1 MKTNLRLIGGKRLQ
15 SPNNIYTRPT
25 TLRVREAIFNILSN
39 RVENSNWLDL
49 FSGTGAISC
58 EAYNHGA
65 KKIVAI
71 EKNKKNSNIC
81 LNNILSLQNI
91 DSRKNDID
99 VICKDVLNWTKP
111 NYERNLS
118 SKIFD
123 FNKFKFD
130 FVYLDPPYD
139 SNFHELVLNQIFNCD
154 FLKKD
159 STVICEH
166 SPNLIIKKSTL
177 WETVDIR
184 DYGQSRLTFLINVQH
199 SRTSSVLIPCTYE

>member
-1 MKTNLRLIGGKRLQ
+1 MKTNLRLIGGKKLQ

-25 TLRVREAIFNILSN
+25 TLRVREAVFNILNN

-65 KKIVAI
+65 RKIIAI
-71 EKNKKNSNIC
+71 EKNKNNSKIC
-81 LNNILSLQNI
+81 LKNLLSLQDIEN
-91 DSRKNDID
+91 RRNDID

-118 SKIFD
+118 SKILD

-139 SNFHELVLNQIFNCD
+139 ANFHELVLIQIFNCN

-159 STVICEH
+159 SIVICEH

-177 WETVDIR
+177 WETIDVR

-199 SRTSSVLIPCTYE
+199 P

>member
-1 MKTNLRLIGGKRLQ
+1 MKSNLRLIGGKKLQ
-15 SPNNIYTRPT
+15 SPNNTRTRPT
-25 TLRVREAIFNILSN
+25 TLRVREAIFNILNN
-39 RVENSNWLDL
+39 RVEDSNWLDL
-49 FSGTGAISC
+49 FSGTGSISC

-65 KKIVAI
+65 RKIIAI
-71 EKNKKNSNIC
+71 EKNINNSKIC
-81 LNNILSLQNI
+81 LKNLLSLQDMEN
-91 DSRKNDID
+91 RKNDID

-118 SKIFD
+118 SKIMD
-123 FNKFKFD
+123 LNKLKFD

-139 SNFHELVLNQIFNCD
+139 VNFHELVLNQIFNCN

-166 SPNLIIKKSTL
+166 SPNLNIKKSNL
-177 WETVDIR
+177 WETIDVR

-199 SRTSSVLIPCTYE
+199 A

>member
-25 TLRVREAIFNILSN
+25 TLRVREAVFNILN
-39 RVENSNWLDL
+39 DRVENSNWLDL

-65 KKIVAI
+65 RKIVAI
-71 EKNKKNSNIC
+71 EKDKNNSKIC
-81 LNNILSLQNI
+81 LKNILSLQDI
-91 DSRKNDID
+91 DNRKNDID
-99 VICKDVLNWTKP
+99 VICKNVLNWTKP

-118 SKIFD
+118 SKILD
-123 FNKFKFD
+123 LNKFKFD

-139 SNFHELVLNQIFNCD
+139 ANFHELVLNQIFNCN

-159 STVICEH
+159 SIVICEH
-166 SPNLIIKKSTL
+166 SPSLLIEKSNL
-177 WETVDIR
+177 WETIDVR
-184 DYGQSRLTFLINVQH
+184 DYGQSRLTFLVNV
-199 SRTSSVLIPCTYE
+199 

>member
-25 TLRVREAIFNILSN
+25 TLRVREAIFNILNN

-65 KKIVAI
+65 RKIIAI
-71 EKNKKNSNIC
+71 EKNKYNSKIC
-81 LNNILSLQNI
+81 LENLLSMQNI
-91 DSRKNDID
+91 DNRKRDID

-111 NYERNLS
+111 NYERNNS
-118 SKIFD
+118 SKFMD
-123 FNKFKFD
+123 LDKLKFD
-130 FVYLDPPYD
+130 FVYLDPPYNV
-139 SNFHELVLNQIFNCD
+139 NFYELVLNQIFNCN

-159 STVICEH
+159 SLVICEH
-166 SPNLIIKKSTL
+166 SPNICIKKSTL
-177 WETVDIR
+177 WETIDVR
-184 DYGQSRLTFLINVQH
+184 NYGQSRLTFLINVQH
-199 SRTSSVLIPCTYE
+199 S

>member
-1 MKTNLRLIGGKRLQ
+1 MKTNLRLIGGKKLK
-15 SPNNIYTRPT
+15 SPNNFYTRPT
-25 TLRVREAIFNILSN
+25 TLRVREAIFNILNN
-39 RVENSNWLDL
+39 RVEDSNWLDL

-65 KKIVAI
+65 RKIIAI
-71 EKNKKNSNIC
+71 EKNKINSKIC
-81 LNNILSLQNI
+81 LENLLSLEDVEN
-91 DSRKNDID
+91 RKNDIE

-118 SKIFD
+118 SKIMD
-123 FNKFKFD
+123 LNKLKFD

-139 SNFHELVLNQIFNCD
+139 VNFHELVLKQIFKCN
-154 FLKKD
+154 FLKKN

-166 SPNLIIKKSTL
+166 SPDVYIKKSSI
-177 WETVDIR
+177 WETIDVR

-199 SRTSSVLIPCTYE
+199 P

>member
-1 MKTNLRLIGGKRLQ
+1 MKTNLRLIGGKKLK

-25 TLRVREAIFNILSN
+25 TLRVREALFNILN
-39 RVENSNWLDL
+39 NKVENCNWLDL

-65 KKIVAI
+65 RKIIAI
-71 EKNKKNSNIC
+71 EKNKNNSKIC
-81 LNNILSLQNI
+81 LENLLSLQ
-91 DSRKNDID
+91 DLDDRKNDID

-118 SKIFD
+118 SKIMD
-123 FNKFKFD
+123 ISILKFD

-139 SNFHELVLNQIFNCD
+139 ANYHELVLNQIFNCN

-159 STVICEH
+159 SIVIFEH
-166 SPNLIIKKSTL
+166 SPNLDIKKSTL
-177 WETVDIR
+177 WETKDVR
-184 DYGQSRLTFLINVQH
+184 DYGQSRLTFLINVQQ
-199 SRTSSVLIPCTYE
+199 S

>member
-25 TLRVREAIFNILSN
+25 TLRVREAIFNILN
-39 RVENSNWLDL
+39 KKVENSNWLDL

-65 KKIVAI
+65 RKIIAI
-71 EKNKKNSNIC
+71 EKNKNNSKIC
-81 LNNILSLQNI
+81 LKNLFSLQDIVN
-91 DSRKNDID
+91 RKNDID

-118 SKIFD
+118 SKILD
-123 FNKFKFD
+123 LNKFKFD

-139 SNFHELVLNQIFNCD
+139 ANFHELVLNQIFNCN

-159 STVICEH
+159 SIVICEH

-177 WETVDIR
+177 WETIDVR

-199 SRTSSVLIPCTYE
+199 S

>member
-15 SPNNIYTRPT
+15 SPKNISTRPT
-25 TLRVREAIFNILSN
+25 TLRVREAIFNILNN

-65 KKIVAI
+65 RKIIAI
-71 EKNKKNSNIC
+71 EKNKYNSKIC
-81 LNNILSLQNI
+81 LENLLSLQDI
-91 DSRKNDID
+91 DNRKNDID

-118 SKIFD
+118 SKIMD
-123 FNKFKFD
+123 LNKLKFD

-139 SNFHELVLNQIFNCD
+139 VNFHELVLNQIFNCN

-159 STVICEH
+159 SIVICEH
-166 SPNLIIKKSTL
+166 SQNIFIKKSTL
-177 WETVDIR
+177 WETIDVR
-184 DYGQSRLTFLINVQH
+184 NYGQSRLTFLINVQH
-199 SRTSSVLIPCTYE
+199 T